1 MMEPF
6 HFLDH
11 PADVGFEA
19 WGITREEAFENAA
32 RALVSLRVN
41 LDSVAPLE
49 SRTVQVQGSDWLSLL
64 VNWLSEI
71 LYLQDAERWLPCD
84 FKFTDLR
91 ETGLTA
97 MVQGE
102 KFNPSKHHLK
112 SLVKAITYHQLAFEK
127 QGDLWRARVFVDV

>member
-1 MMEPF
+1 MQAF
-6 HFLDH
+6 HILDH

-19 WGITREEAFENAA
+19 FGTTREEAFENAA
-32 RALVSLRVN
+32 RALVSLRVD
-41 LDSVAPLE
+41 LDCVAAQE

-97 MVQGE
+97 MARGE
-102 KFNPSKHHLK
+102 QFNPSKHHLK